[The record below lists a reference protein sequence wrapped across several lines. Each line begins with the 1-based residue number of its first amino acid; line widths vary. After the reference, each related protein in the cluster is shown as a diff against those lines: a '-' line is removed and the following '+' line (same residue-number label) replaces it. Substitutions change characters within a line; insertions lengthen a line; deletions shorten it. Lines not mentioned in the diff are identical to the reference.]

1 MSRGD
6 ATRRSNAQKTMNTR
20 CASLLDMTVGE
31 LLAMFA
37 IKDPEALPELQ
48 AQLDKL
54 LETIAA
60 WGESA
65 RQWVQSL
72 DPSTREFI
80 TSFAKA
86 HAAGQQALKGQE
98 EPHAWWMEEPTISV
112 LPPPAPDP
120 RLHAEMDAVK
130 ARMRE
135 LEQKFE
141 AESGRSVPDA
151 FPPKKNRNDPN

>member
-1 MSRGD
+1 M
-6 ATRRSNAQKTMNTR
+6 
-20 CASLLDMTVGE
+20 
-31 LLAMFA
+31 
-37 IKDPEALPELQ
+37 
-48 AQLDKL
+48 
-54 LETIAA
+54 
-60 WGESA
+60 
-65 RQWVQSL
+65 

-98 EPHAWWMEEPTISV
+98 EPPSWWMEPTISV

-120 RLHAEMDAVK
+120 KLRAEMDAVK

-141 AESGRSVPDA
+141 AESGRSVPDVL
-151 FPPKKNRNDPN
+151 PPKKNRNDPS